1 MERSSDVAMGH
12 TRRRRLRNLPG
23 GFRRHMSYLQIPWRR
38 LSAAYDIP
46 MGLLDLWLT
55 IQYLQSLADADTTF
69 TWWAFWKDTMDNAD
83 EYHSIVS
90 LSGSS
95 KTLRR
100 GNVQC
105 ADRVGFLEG
114 STEEYADVSAEFEW
128 SDNAAMGKGA

>member
-1 MERSSDVAMGH
+1 M
-12 TRRRRLRNLPG
+12 
-23 GFRRHMSYLQIPWRR
+23 
-38 LSAAYDIP
+38 SAAYDIP

-55 IQYLQSLADADTTF
+55 LQYLQSLADADTTF
-69 TWWAFWKDTMDNAD
+69 TWWAFWQDTMDNAD

-105 ADRVGFLEG
+105 ADRVGGLEE
-114 STEEYADVSAEFEW
+114 STERIR
-128 SDNAAMGKGA
+128 

>member
-1 MERSSDVAMGH
+1 
-12 TRRRRLRNLPG
+12 
-23 GFRRHMSYLQIPWRR
+23 
-38 LSAAYDIP
+38 
-46 MGLLDLWLT
+46 
-55 IQYLQSLADADTTF
+55 
-69 TWWAFWKDTMDNAD
+69 MDNAN

-105 ADRVGFLEG
+105 ADRVGGLEE

-128 SDNAAMGKGA
+128 SDNAAMGSPARVEG